1 LDGFN
6 GFVTQNVGL
15 VAVLIGSVAVLALIA
30 AVVSLIRL
38 HPVTRRFS
46 WLSGQWN
53 GEVDSLPALLQ
64 TVEKNAKDLEGVRA
78 AIDEIV
84 NENRS
89 HFKRIGL
96 VRYDAFDGIAGQQS
110 YSLCLLDE
118 NRNGFVLSN
127 LVGRDFA
134 RSYAI
139 EISGGEA
146 PRKLGDEEGRALELA
161 LNRKF
166 A

>member
-6 GFVTQNVGL
+6 GFVTQNAGL
-15 VAVLIGSVAVLALIA
+15 FAALIGAVAILALAA
-30 AVVSLIRL
+30 AVMALFRIQA
-38 HPVTRRFS
+38 VTRPFS

-64 TVEKNAKDLEGVRA
+64 TVEKNAKDIEGVRA

-84 NENRS
+84 KENRS

-96 VRYDAFDGIAGQQS
+96 VRYDAFDGITGQQS

-118 NRNGFVLSN
+118 NKNGFVLSN

-139 EISGGEA
+139 EISEGQA

-161 LNRKF
+161 VNRRL